1 MRTTKKS
8 ILQTYHL
15 AARAQVTDSRVSL
28 RDSHRHSHTL
38 CLCTVVWARV
48 WAARFRARPPPHTAR
63 LAQEA
68 AAAMAPCALSRY
80 HQRPLDSLML
90 NTSNTITQALAAPYR
105 V

>member
-15 AARAQVTDSRVSL
+15 AARAQVTERLSQTQ
-28 RDSHRHSHTL
+28 SHTL
-38 CLCTVVWARV
+38 SVVWARV

-80 HQRPLDSLML
+80 HQTSLML